1 MAHGCRLAS
10 GEPAMNARRPIPGAA
25 PVQRIAVLRALFLGD
40 LLCAVPAFRA
50 LRRRY
55 PAAEITLIGLPW
67 AEELVR
73 RLPYIDRLLPFPGY
87 PGIPEVEYC
96 PERTAAFLST
106 ARAYSYDLAIQMHGS
121 GGISN
126 GFVADLGA
134 RMSLGYRQGTD
145 ERLLMSLPYCPD
157 EHEVVRWLRLIETLQ

>member
-10 GEPAMNARRPIPGAA
+10 GEQAMNARPSIPGDAH
-25 PVQRIAVLRALFLGD
+25 VQRIAVLRALFLGD

-73 RLPYIDRLLPFPGY
+73 RLPTIDRFLPFPGY
-87 PGIPEVEYC
+87 PGIVEVE
-96 PERTAAFLST
+96 L
-106 ARAYSYDLAIQMHGS
+106 HGDH
-121 GGISN
+121 G
-126 GFVADLGA
+126 
-134 RMSLGYRQGTD
+134 
-145 ERLLMSLPYCPD
+145 
-157 EHEVVRWLRLIETLQ
+157 